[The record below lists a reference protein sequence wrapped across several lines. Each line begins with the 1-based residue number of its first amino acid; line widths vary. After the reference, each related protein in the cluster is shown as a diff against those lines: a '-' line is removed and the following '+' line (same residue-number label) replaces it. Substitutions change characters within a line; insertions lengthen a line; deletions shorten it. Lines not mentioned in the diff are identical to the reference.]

1 MKRRRSLGLFA
12 CAVLIISVVAPISAQ
27 IRATDKP
34 FLWRIEGPVP
44 SYLYGTVHVPD
55 RRVLALPEVVQRAL
69 NASDVFNAEIPLDAA
84 SQGSLLGKI
93 MLPPGQDLRKIAGED
108 VFRRLVRVLGT

>member
-12 CAVLIISVVAPISAQ
+12 CTFLIISLVAPISAQ
-27 IRATDKP
+27 IRATEKP

-55 RRVLALPEVVQRAL
+55 ARVLEVPDVVRRAL
-69 NASDVFNAEIPLDAA
+69 DASDVFNAEIPLDSATQL
-84 SQGSLLGKI
+84 SMMRKI
-93 MLPPGQDLRKIAGED
+93 MAAPGQDLRSVVGED
-108 VFRRLVRVLGT
+108 VFARIPRVV